1 MAGQL
6 SSSLPQVATQGV
18 AVAQISEGI
27 VDGPGPSL
35 GKFQGLFEK
44 FVEQQHLDATI
55 TQHLCEE
62 VMVPLS
68 LVHPGQSVEEE
79 AVGIAR
85 GESA

>member
-1 MAGQL
+1 MPVQP
-6 SSSLPQVATQGV
+6 SPSLPATTRPHHGRDL
-18 AVAQISEGI
+18 AAHAIAE
-27 VDGPGPSL
+27 
-35 GKFQGLFEK
+35 
-44 FVEQQHLDATI
+44 EQQHLDATI

-85 GESA
+85 GEPAQFVTRSVQ